1 MAPVIY
7 PTTNFTAT
15 EQLCLDVSF
24 QQVVHSIQT
33 ELVGVTKHQPYS
45 EGSNEHSQQCQ
56 TDTFGSSAIG

>member
-1 MAPVIY
+1 MRFDTVR
-7 PTTNFTAT
+7 
-15 EQLCLDVSF
+15 LDDVRPLGVSF